1 MNHLS
6 FPSFFSPLCGVLL
19 LATIGRA
26 QESALSEPAS
36 VSLPIIVG
44 EIAANNPEL
53 KFYEAEISA
62 AKAGLRGAGTYNNP
76 ELGLD
81 VGRRRLKDPSG
92 ALIGDGASWGV
103 SVTQTFEW
111 PGRLAL
117 RKAVAN
123 RQVDLAEL
131 GLSRF
136 KLALEARARSL
147 AFGLYASAE
156 KSAAIREVA
165 DRFAALK
172 ETFLARDP
180 AGVTPLLETRVI
192 EAQELAIQ
200 RRATAAELGAQAA
213 LIELNQLRGVPPAT
227 ELRAS
232 ATKLVFH
239 PAPDLNALLIAAREN
254 NFDFRAK
261 KLELEQQGFA
271 VQLAQNERY
280 PSFSVSPYFSQAKA
294 GDKEQNYGI
303 GLSIPL
309 PLTSRNRAAI
319 DVAKARQNQAEV
331 AVLLAQRELERTVL
345 TSAHAFR
352 ARVAES
358 QRWSSEAVQK
368 FREAADLADRHYRL
382 GAVPIATY
390 IELQNSYLDA
400 VEALLDTKIEALEA
414 GLLLQQLTGVDFKPV
429 EIAP

>member
-6 FPSFFSPLCGVLL
+6 FPSFFRPLCGVLL

-26 QESALSEPAS
+26 QESAPTEPAS
-36 VSLPIIVG
+36 VSLPVIVG

-53 KFYEAEISA
+53 KFYEAEIAA

-76 ELGLD
+76 ELSLD
-81 VGRRRLKDPSG
+81 VGRRRLKDSSG
-92 ALIGDGASWGV
+92 AAIGEGASWGV
-103 SVTQTFEW
+103 SVTQTFDW

-136 KLALEARARSL
+136 KLALETRARSL
-147 AFGLYASAE
+147 AFGLYAAAE
-156 KSAAIREVA
+156 KSAAVREVA
-165 DRFAALK
+165 DRFSALK

-192 EAQELAIQ
+192 EAQELALQ
-200 RRATAAELGAQAA
+200 RRATETELAAQAA

-232 ATKLVFH
+232 ATKLVFN
-239 PAPDLNALLIAAREN
+239 PAPDLDALLAAAREN

-280 PSFSVSPYFSQAKA
+280 PSFSVSPYYSQAKA

-309 PLTSRNRAAI
+309 PLTSRNRAAV

-331 AVLLAQRELERTVL
+331 AVLLAQREMERTVL

-352 ARVAES
+352 AKVAES
-358 QRWSSEAVQK
+358 QRWSPEAVQK

-414 GLLLQQLTGVDFKPV
+414 GLKLQQLTGVDFKPV

>member
-6 FPSFFSPLCGVLL
+6 YLSFFRPLYGILL

-26 QESALSEPAS
+26 QESAPSEPAS
-36 VSLPIIVG
+36 VSLPVIVG

-53 KFYEAEISA
+53 KFYEAEIAA

-76 ELGLD
+76 ELGFD

-111 PGRLAL
+111 PGRIAL

-156 KSAAIREVA
+156 KSAALREVA

-200 RRATAAELGAQAA
+200 RRATEAELAAQAA

-232 ATKLVFH
+232 ATKLLFNS
-239 PAPDLNALLIAAREN
+239 APDLDVLLVAAREN

-303 GLSIPL
+303 GLSIHAIAPR
-309 PLTSRNRAAI
+309 LTWR
-319 DVAKARQNQAEV
+319 K
-331 AVLLAQRELERTVL
+331 
-345 TSAHAFR
+345 R
-352 ARVAES
+352 ARIRPRS
-358 QRWSSEAVQK
+358 RSSSPNANSN
-368 FREAADLADRHYRL
+368 APCSLPPMPSAPRL
-382 GAVPIATY
+382 RSH
-390 IELQNSYLDA
+390 N
-400 VEALLDTKIEALEA
+400 A
-414 GLLLQQLTGVDFKPV
+414 GLRRQCKSSARRLTWPTAT
-429 EIAP
+429 IALGLCL